1 MLFLLF
7 SCLNDETAVND
18 EEVVVGVDE
27 NESGLASK
35 LVRGKRIYWSPTKLG
50 QASAPQANPDTPLSI
65 KLMMVNVTESIRW
78 KTKLSP

>member
-1 MLFLLF
+1 MMEIGLMLFLLF

-35 LVRGKRIYWSPTKLG
+35 LVRGKRTSPTNL
-50 QASAPQANPDTPLSI
+50 
-65 KLMMVNVTESIRW
+65 R
-78 KTKLSP
+78 KTKADICS

>member
-1 MLFLLF
+1 MMEIGLMLLLLF

-35 LVRGKRIYWSPTKLG
+35 LVRGKRTSPTKL
-50 QASAPQANPDTPLSI
+50 
-65 KLMMVNVTESIRW
+65 R
-78 KTKLSP
+78 KTKADICS